1 MLSFSM
7 FLISCQALVTTAVGT
22 LIFKKNPARFEK
34 TMSEKTQP
42 DKVLRVFCIKY
53 SLKLQYK
60 LRRECQRYRAV

>member
-22 LIFKKNPARFEK
+22 LILKNPARFEK

-42 DKVLRVFCIKY
+42 DKVLHVFCIKY
-53 SLKLQYK
+53 SF
-60 LRRECQRYRAV
+60 ETAI